1 MHVLDEIALTPYGQ
15 ASTRPA
21 PVNQMMGDFAADFR
35 DGVDINLGVGY
46 VNERTIPRQQ
56 YREALEAVLDRPQH
70 HRAAFNYGGPEGS
83 ANLIEAIRQ
92 FHGSRPGGVPAELV
106 RERTVIVGGNG
117 ATSLLEGMAAVLKP
131 GIVAVADPMYYI
143 YCNYLARLG
152 FELLPIAED
161 EEGMSAAGLAEALAR
176 LGPRREEISF
186 VYVVSVHNPTATVL
200 STRRRRDLVAAVSQL
215 ARQVGRRIPLV
226 VDRAY
231 EELIH
236 DPQVEVPEA
245 ASSFDETGL
254 VFEVGTLSK
263 ILAPA
268 LRIGYLIGP
277 PGPLV
282 NALVQHTSDAGFSA
296 PLINQ
301 EIASHLLEHH
311 APAQVRAVNEGYARK
326 AGVVRACLA
335 EQLGGAVAACSGGQ
349 AGFYFYLTLAGIETG
364 VESPLFR
371 CLSRQTGDASMDG
384 DADGHRRP
392 RVVYIPGE
400 FCVHP
405 AGELADEG
413 RRQLRISYGFEEVER
428 IREAVELMRE
438 GVAWARGR

>member
-1 MHVLDEIALTPYGQ
+1 MNPLGEIALTSYGQ
-15 ASTRPA
+15 ASTQPA
-21 PVNQMMGDFAADFR
+21 PVNRMMADFAVDFR

-46 VNERTIPRQQ
+46 VNESTIPRQQ
-56 YREALEAVLDRPQH
+56 FQEALEAVLRRPQH
-70 HRAAFNYGGPEGS
+70 HRAAFNYGGPVGS
-83 ANLIEAIRQ
+83 ANLIEAIKQ
-92 FHGSRPGGVPAELV
+92 FHGSRPGGVPEKV
-106 RERTVIVGGNG
+106 MRERAVIVGGNG

-131 GIVAVADPMYYI
+131 GIVVVTDPMYYI
-143 YCNYLARLG
+143 YCNFLARLG

-161 EEGMSAAGLAEALAR
+161 EEGMSAAGLAATLER
-176 LGPRREEISF
+176 LGQRREEISF
-186 VYVVSVHNPTATVL
+186 VYVVTVHNPTATVL
-200 STRRRRDLVAAVSQL
+200 STRRRHDLVKAVSQL
-215 ARQVGRRIPLV
+215 SRRLGRKIPLV

-236 DPQVEVPEA
+236 DPGAETPEA
-245 ASSFDETGL
+245 ASGFDEMGL

-277 PGPLV
+277 PGPFV
-282 NALVQHTSDAGFSA
+282 DALVQHTSDAGFSA

-311 APAQVRAVNEGYARK
+311 APGQIRAVNEGYAHK
-326 AGVVRACLA
+326 ARLVRAFID
-335 EQLGGAVAACSGGQ
+335 EKLGAAVDACTGGR

-371 CLSRQTGDASMDG
+371 CMSRRTGETSIDRDPDG
-384 DADGHRRP
+384 DTRP
-392 RVVYIPGE
+392 RVIYIPGQ

-405 AGELADEG
+405 AGELVDEG

-428 IREAVELMRE
+428 IRQAVELMAE
-438 GVAWARGR
+438 GMAWARGR